1 MPLIRKD
8 PSLPPTEPAPETD
21 PFAGLHAASADA
33 RWAAARALAGLPSG
47 VAALAGALAGEKD
60 SRVRDAIFA
69 SLARAATRESAEAVL
84 PSLRSDDAGRRTG
97 ALDALRAMPAA
108 AAPLLPQLL
117 ADPDPDVRLLTCE
130 VVRALPPAEA
140 SALLG
145 ALLDREPLVN
155 VCAAAV
161 DVLAEAGDASV
172 LPALR
177 RCAER
182 FQSETFLGF
191 AIRIAARRI
200 ESSGAR
206 G

>member
-1 MPLIRKD
+1 MPLIRKT
-8 PSLPPTEPAPETD
+8 PPPGPPGPPAETD
-21 PFAGLHAASADA
+21 PFAGLRATSADA
-33 RWAAARALAGLPSG
+33 RWTAARALDDRPGG
-47 VAALAGALAGEKD
+47 VAALASALSGEND
-60 SRVRDAIFA
+60 ARVREVIFA
-69 SLARAATRESAEAVL
+69 SLARAATGESAEAVL

-172 LPALR
+172 LPVLG

-182 FQSETFLGF
+182 FPNETFLGF
-191 AIRIAARRI
+191 AIKVAAQRLQPRTP
-200 ESSGAR
+200 R